1 MGNPSGT
8 IDTLPRIAD
17 ALGEIAGR
25 LSTLGDELRSLPS
38 TQVSAAEAPAALAA
52 TPPPAQTGTAQHTEA
67 GSPSQEAEPDAG
79 TSPQAG
85 ASAQAQDDP
94 SPQVGASAQ
103 VKATPEEEAQQAT
116 QPQGGGSTQG
126 AMPLDGQA
134 RGQHGPKASGQQAPG
149 QPGPGQREEP
159 EQQGLGAPETPGQQV
174 PGAQGPV
181 PGQGQHGRE
190 ASKQQASGQQGQREQ
205 QGSGDWGQQGA
216 GGWGQQGQAP
226 GAYGQAPGAYGQAGA
241 YGWQP
246 YGAVPPGPRGVWQPP
261 APKPSLAEKL
271 ARDGAG
277 SKVLAWIGGAVTLLG
292 VVLLLVLAVQ
302 RGWVGP
308 VPRVVLGA
316 ALGGTLAGLGAWL
329 HRNPAARTGAVALAA
344 TGVAVLYADIVA
356 ATTLLELIPSWAG
369 MGLGLLVAGGGLA
382 LAGYWRAQGF
392 AVFVLLGCAVCAPV
406 LTAGFTALLMT
417 FLLLLAVAAA
427 PVQLTRQWPGV
438 VLAAGLPPIAGGA
451 LTVSFASG
459 SWFDTGSDAAVAVL
473 AVLTSLLVLATST
486 ATVAVHREDV
496 TPIALLAVAPL
507 PVMLLPFLLDRL
519 PAAAI
524 TGGLTAV
531 LVGLWLVGR
540 KRLPSGVSMVAG
552 VLASM
557 LAFETTAVALT
568 GESRVFVV
576 LAEAIA
582 LAAVAIRVKS
592 KGMVAAGAA
601 FGVAGLL
608 AAMGGVASPVM
619 LLRAPRT
626 GPATDVLLS
635 AAAVSPLIALAGVL
649 LAIAAFRTEAAK
661 SVTPLVVIAAGTAVL
676 YGAAGTVLYPAQ
688 LLVEGELGFLTG
700 HALITVSWTVAAL
713 VLLLRGIRRK
723 AFRLTGLVLVAAA
736 LAKLVLFDLAS
747 LDGMARVGAFLGAGL
762 VLLAAGARYA
772 RLVSATRS
780 AQDSEPT
787 SLRM

>member
-25 LSTLGDELRSLPS
+25 LTTLGDELRSLPS
-38 TQVSAAEAPAALAA
+38 TQVSAVEAPAAAA

-79 TSPQAG
+79 TSPHA
-85 ASAQAQDDP
+85 DP
-94 SPQVGASAQ
+94 SPQAGASAQ

-126 AMPLDGQA
+126 AMPLGGQA
-134 RGQHGPKASGQQAPG
+134 PGPEQHGREASGQQAPG
-149 QPGPGQREEP
+149 QAGAGQP
-159 EQQGLGAPETPGQQV
+159 EQQGLGAPGPRVPGQ
-174 PGAQGPV
+174 PEQGLGV
-181 PGQGQHGRE
+181 PGQG
-190 ASKQQASGQQGQREQ
+190 Q
-205 QGSGDWGQQGA
+205 QGSGDWGQQG
-216 GGWGQQGQAP
+216 QAPRP
-226 GAYGQAPGAYGQAGA
+226 GAYGQAPGAYGQSGA

-246 YGAVPPGPRGVWQPP
+246 YGAVPPGGWQPP

-277 SKVLAWIGGAVTLLG
+277 SRVLAWIGGAVTLLG

-316 ALGGTLAGLGAWL
+316 ALGGTLAALGAWL

-356 ATTLLELIPSWAG
+356 ATTLLGLIPSWAG

-459 SWFDTGSDAAVAVL
+459 SWFDTGSDVAVAVL
-473 AVLTSLLVLATST
+473 AVLTSLFVLATTT

-507 PVMLLPFLLDRL
+507 PVMLLPFLLDQL

-531 LVGLWLVGR
+531 LIGLWLVGR

-626 GPATDVLLS
+626 GPATDVLLT

-649 LAIAAFRTEAAK
+649 LAIAAFRAEAAR
-661 SVTPLVVIAAGTAVL
+661 SVTPLVVIAAGMAVL

-780 AQDSEPT
+780 AEDSEPA

>member
-25 LSTLGDELRSLPS
+25 LTTLGAELRALPS
-38 TQVSAAEAPAALAA
+38 TQVSPAEAPAALAA

-67 GSPSQEAEPDAG
+67 APPSQATEPDAG
-79 TSPQAG
+79 TSPHTGTSPKAGTSAQTDAAQQGGMSPQAGTRAQEGMAQQAG
-85 ASAQAQDDP
+85 AQS
-94 SPQVGASAQ
+94 
-103 VKATPEEEAQQAT
+103 
-116 QPQGGGSTQG
+116 QGGGLALGATPLGGQVPPQG
-126 AMPLDGQA
+126 QQASGQGPQGLEQQA
-134 RGQHGPKASGQQAPG
+134 SELGQHGPGTPGQQGLEPEAPELGVPGQQGPGTQAPGLGLGLGAQAPG
-149 QPGPGQREEP
+149 QPGLGVQASAPAPGQP
-159 EQQGLGAPETPGQQV
+159 GLGA
-174 PGAQGPV
+174 
-181 PGQGQHGRE
+181 R
-190 ASKQQASGQQGQREQ
+190 
-205 QGSGDWGQQGA
+205 
-216 GGWGQQGQAP
+216 GQQGQAP
-226 GAYGQAPGAYGQAGA
+226 GAGA

-246 YGAVPPGPRGVWQPP
+246 YGAVPPFPRGPWQPP

-292 VVLLLVLAVQ
+292 VVLLLVLAIQ

-316 ALGGTLAGLGAWL
+316 VLGGTLAGLGSWL
-329 HRNPAARTGAVALAA
+329 HRNPTARTGAVALAA

-356 ATTLLELIPSWAG
+356 ATTLLGLIPSWAG
-369 MGLGLLVAGGGLA
+369 MVLGLLVAGGGLA
-382 LAGYWRAQGF
+382 LAGYWKAQGF

-417 FLLLLAVAAA
+417 FLLLLSVAAA
-427 PVQLTRQWPGV
+427 PIQLTRQWPGV

-459 SWFDTGSDAAVAVL
+459 SWFDTGSDVAVAVL
-473 AVLTSLLVLATST
+473 TVLTSLLVLATST

-531 LVGLWLVGR
+531 LIGLWVVGR

-568 GESRVFVV
+568 GQSRVLVV

-582 LAAVAIRVKS
+582 LAAVAIRLRS

-626 GPATDVLLS
+626 GPATDVLLT
-635 AAAVSPLIALAGVL
+635 AAVVSPLIALAGVL

-661 SVTPLVVIAAGTAVL
+661 SVTPLVAVAAGMAVL

-688 LLVEGELGFLTG
+688 LLVKGELGFVTG

-780 AQDSEPT
+780 AEDTEPAPM
-787 SLRM
+787 RM

>member
-25 LSTLGDELRSLPS
+25 LSTLGDELRSLPA
-38 TQVSAAEAPAALAA
+38 TQVSAVEAPAASAA

-67 GSPSQEAEPDAG
+67 GSPTPDAEPDAD
-79 TSPQAG
+79 TSPHADTSPKAG
-85 ASAQAQDDP
+85 TSAQA
-94 SPQVGASAQ
+94 G
-103 VKATPEEEAQQAT
+103 ATPEEEAQQAT
-116 QPQGGGSTQG
+116 QPQGGGSMPG
-126 AMPLDGQA
+126 AMPLGDQAPGQQESGA
-134 RGQHGPKASGQQAPG
+134 PRHPGPEQHGREASGQQAPG
-149 QPGPGQREEP
+149 QPGPGQP
-159 EQQGLGAPETPGQQV
+159 
-174 PGAQGPV
+174 
-181 PGQGQHGRE
+181 
-190 ASKQQASGQQGQREQ
+190 
-205 QGSGDWGQQGA
+205 
-216 GGWGQQGQAP
+216 GGWHQQGQAPTP
-226 GAYGQAPGAYGQAGA
+226 GAYGQAEA

-246 YGAVPPGPRGVWQPP
+246 YGAVPPRAWQPP

-329 HRNPAARTGAVALAA
+329 HRNPAARTGAVALTA

-369 MGLGLLVAGGGLA
+369 MALGLLVAGGGLA

-406 LTAGFTALLMT
+406 LTAGFSALLMT

-427 PVQLTRQWPGV
+427 PIQLTRQWPGV

-459 SWFDTGSDAAVAVL
+459 SWFDTGSDVAVAVL
-473 AVLTSLLVLATST
+473 AVLTSVLVLATTT

-531 LVGLWLVGR
+531 LIGLWLVGR

-568 GESRVFVV
+568 GQSRVFVV

-582 LAAVAIRVKS
+582 LAAVAIRFKS

-619 LLRAPRT
+619 VLRAPRT
-626 GPATDVLLS
+626 GPATDVLLT

-661 SVTPLVVIAAGTAVL
+661 SVTPLVVIAAGMAVL

-688 LLVEGELGFLTG
+688 LLIEGELGFLTG

-723 AFRLTGLVLVAAA
+723 VLRLTGLVLVAAA

-780 AQDSEPT
+780 AQDSEPAFR
-787 SLRM
+787 RM